1 MYLGVMYLGLDILI
15 PILIEV
21 LPIIFEWAIKEG
33 VKLIVRKIVDSF
45 GRVSTE
51 IYYLYDSDGDGELDS
66 EEVIY
71 TLDTMIPNL
80 SDGYC
85 LVNKGDEIGLGM
97 PQYKILDGFEISE
110 LIDTDIITGNDN
122 GFIVD
127 LDNDGE
133 MDDILIPLP
142 DFTGDGYNDWGW
154 LVDDDDNGLPD
165 VSPFS
170 PFYPVGSEGYT
181 EIISRVSEE
190 DYTIMNK
197 PIAEYTVTEGILLIF
212 FIAGSFTFFKRMF
225 RRRNSLKGVTR

>member
-1 MYLGVMYLGLDILI
+1 MEEIIITIILQALEAALKKAI
-15 PILIEV
+15 QDGINY
-21 LPIIFEWAIKEG
+21 IIKK
-33 VKLIVRKIVDSF
+33 VVDSS
-45 GRVSTE
+45 GNVVTRIVYE
-51 IYYLYDSDGDGELDS
+51 YDSDGDGENDS
-66 EEVIY
+66 EEIIY
-71 TLDTMIPNL
+71 TLDTMIPSLDN
-80 SDGYC
+80 GYC
-85 LVNKGDEIGLGM
+85 LCNKGNEIGMGL

-133 MDDILIPLP
+133 NDDVLIPLP

-212 FIAGSFTFFKRMF
+212 FIAGAFTFFKRMF